1 MNFRRTGGRGRA
13 LATIDITALVDVV
26 FLLLIFLLVTTTFRR
41 DEHAFVIDLVSSSG
55 EQIHVTS
62 DKTTVYIDQK
72 GEFYLLAVDSDQPV
86 AEGQGEPVSAEE
98 LKGRL
103 KEIQAANPGAGI
115 AIRGAKTATY
125 QRLVDVVNLIDQVG
139 FRDVSFAYEKDEE

>member
-1 MNFRRTGGRGRA
+1 MNFNRSGGRGGA

-62 DKTTVYIDQK
+62 DKTTVYIDQ
-72 GEFYLLAVDSDQPV
+72 EDELYLLAVENDQPV
-86 AEGQGEPVSAEE
+86 AEGQGELMSAEA
-98 LKGRL
+98 LQARL

-115 AIRGAKTATY
+115 AIRGAKAANY
-125 QRLVDVVNLIDQVG
+125 QRLVDVVNLIDRAG
-139 FRDVSFAYEKDEE
+139 FKDVSFAYEKDEE